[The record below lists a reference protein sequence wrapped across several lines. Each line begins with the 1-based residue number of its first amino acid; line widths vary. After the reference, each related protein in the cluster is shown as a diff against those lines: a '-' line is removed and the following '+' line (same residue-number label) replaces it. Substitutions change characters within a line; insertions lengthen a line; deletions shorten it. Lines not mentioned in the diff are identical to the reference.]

1 MASSARFI
9 VNTANKFSIAGRRIG
24 AGEPPYVIAE
34 LSGNHLGDIERAF
47 DLMEAVSRA
56 GADAVKIQTY
66 TAATI
71 TIDHDG
77 PDFRIE
83 GGPWAGRTLYDLYQE
98 AHTPWEWHA
107 ALFEKA
113 RQIGLTIFSSPF
125 DPTAVALLQQLG
137 APAYKVA
144 SFELIDLPLIECMA
158 QTGKP
163 LLMSTG
169 LATAEEISEA
179 VDAARGAGCSEL
191 ALLHC
196 TSGYPTPPDEANLA
210 VMEQLAARFDA
221 VVGLSDHTL
230 GTAVAI
236 SAVARGAAIV
246 EKHVALRRADGGP
259 DAGFSLEPNEFA
271 DMAEACG
278 IAWRAIGSP
287 EFSRTPSEAENLN
300 FRRSLYVVQNIK
312 AGELLSV
319 ENLRS
324 IRPGHGLAPKYLPAL
339 LGRRAARDLARG
351 TAISWDDVA
360 GEHPEQS

>member
-1 MASSARFI
+1 MSK
-9 VNTANKFSIAGRRIG
+9 ANKFSIAGRRIG

-47 DLMEAVSRA
+47 ALMEAVSRA

-66 TAATI
+66 TADTI

-98 AHTPWEWHA
+98 AHTPWAWHE
-107 ALFEKA
+107 ALFDKA
-113 RQIGLTIFSSPF
+113 RQLGLTIFSSPF
-125 DPTAVALLQQLG
+125 DATAVELLQGLG

-158 QTGKP
+158 RTGKP
-163 LLMSTG
+163 LIMSTG
-169 LATAEEISEA
+169 LATADEIGEA
-179 VDAARGAGCSEL
+179 VDAARGAGCTEL

-210 VMEQLAARFDA
+210 VLGQLAERFDT

-230 GTAVAI
+230 GTAVAV

-246 EKHVALRRADGGP
+246 EKHVAWRRADGGP
-259 DAGFSLEPNEFA
+259 DAGFSLEPQEFA
-271 DMAEACG
+271 EMAEACAV
-278 IAWRAIGSP
+278 AWRAIGSP
-287 EFSRTPSEAENLN
+287 EISRTPSEAENLN
-300 FRRSLYVVQNIK
+300 FRRSLYVVQDIK
-312 AGELLSV
+312 EGDPFSA
-319 ENLRS
+319 ENVRS
-324 IRPGHGLAPKYLPAL
+324 IRPGHGLAPKHLPAL
-339 LGRRAARDLARG
+339 LGRCAARDLARG
-351 TAISWDDVA
+351 TALAWNDVV
-360 GEHPEQS
+360 GGR

>member
-1 MASSARFI
+1 MAAPARS
-9 VNTANKFSIAGRRIG
+9 VVSMANKISIAGRRIG

-47 DLMEAVSRA
+47 ALMEAVRRA

-66 TAATI
+66 TADTI

-83 GGPWAGRTLYDLYQE
+83 AGLWAGRTLYDLYRE
-98 AHTPWEWHA
+98 AHTPWAWHEE
-107 ALFEKA
+107 LFEKA

-125 DPTAVALLQQLG
+125 DATAVELLRRLG

-144 SFELIDLPLIECMA
+144 SFELVDLPLIECMA
-158 QTGKP
+158 RTRKP
-163 LLMSTG
+163 LIMSTG
-169 LATAEEISEA
+169 LATADEIGEA
-179 VDAARGAGCSEL
+179 VDAARGAGCTEL

-196 TSGYPTPPDEANLA
+196 TSSYPTPPDEANLA
-210 VMEQLAARFDA
+210 VLGRLAECFDA

-230 GTAVAI
+230 G
-236 SAVARGAAIV
+236 SAVAVSAVALGAAIV

-259 DAGFSLEPNEFA
+259 DAGFSLEPDEFA
-271 DMAEACG
+271 DMAEACA

-287 EFSRTPSEAENLN
+287 EIGRTPSEAENLI
-300 FRRSLYVVQNIK
+300 FRRSLYAVQNIK
-312 AGELLSV
+312 AGGTFSA

-324 IRPGHGLAPKYLPAL
+324 IRPGHGLAPKHLPAL
-339 LGRRAARDLARG
+339 LGRCAARDLARG
-351 TAISWDDVA
+351 TAITWDDVA
-360 GEHPEQS
+360 GGR